1 MCAPTTTAYHLFDRE
16 MLFHLKEDP
25 YEQHDVKDRHPEV
38 CAQGAKIILDW
49 HDQQMMKSQ
58 YPVDPML
65 TVLQEGGPYHT
76 WWTWTSTCAAW
87 TPLAARRAPT
97 PCGRSTA
104 GDDAALD
111 CPEAGLGAVRPALPL
126 LLLPR

>member
-1 MCAPTTTAYHLFDRE
+1 

-25 YEQHDVKDRHPEV
+25 YEQHDVKDQHPEV

-76 WWTWTSTCAAW
+76 WVD
-87 TPLAARRAPT
+87 LDQYLRRLDAT
-97 PCGRSTA
+97 GRKEGA
-104 GDDAALD
+104 DALR
-111 CPEAGLGAVRPALPL
+111 EKYRRG
-126 LLLPR
+126 